1 MGFLEKNKP
10 LKSSKTPISIN
21 PLWCDILETYIATY
35 PLQELH
41 ESIQKLSS
49 FFKSADTTWEQQCQY
64 LRAIE
69 KSLPSKKSICNSTLN
84 KINLSSNF
92 TIQIESVLEPIIV
105 GIYFTSIEP
114 LAKQRCIP
122 IFDSCYFLS
131 TKLPSNHNIES
142 IKSFNFDSENNMA
155 LEFSKEYSKYIT
167 HDNYTTQTLCQ
178 KDCLMIIIKRVKNE
192 LEENNVLEMSQN
204 ESKSI
209 NDITI
214 FSNSLIFSQHM
225 NDAQHVIKTLLALLS
240 RFENILRPKFEL
252 IKESYNDNSIE
263 LSKIKD
269 LLNGCIT
276 ICSDEIYIKDV
287 RQLTGMTLAA
297 ILNLLGPLQYVNDLV
312 LSLFFVWPIT
322 REQESLIMSLLR
334 IQTST
339 APIMEH
345 GWQGEY
351 PTMLVIC
358 RGLLSNLSRACL
370 IHHISNFKSKISV
383 LSNCKPSSLHHILF
397 LSITYFCDNAITSQ
411 MKITAFETMGMW
423 LQETEIILRDS
434 NVENKKVLEIQA
446 IFDSQ
451 SLDKLMSYVWN
462 NCDDPVDAI
471 QYKVKTIFEKLLDIL
486 SIKRKYENTDDFYN
500 QSFNNLL
507 KQLLL
512 MDPYRKVKYVLLL
525 LLLPRVGTNAFLKIQ
540 ADFVWRTLEV
550 LHNTTIA
557 PRSSQL
563 LATFF
568 EQSLKEL
575 LEVSIKQ
582 IDFNNEKKI
591 ISDTQKEAVTNDW
604 INIWLAPVCHCLT
617 SSNDTLRKNIG
628 NFILKPLFKIDPLS
642 FWRLLNVIKYDNIS
656 NGFVKDDHFRLN
668 ALITI
673 TKVARSLDL
682 VDGKMLIE
690 DGSNL
695 HDDKKIK
702 LQSLRNA
709 IYHIDPNLRID
720 VLGLISESQKSIT
733 EVTST
738 ELSLLKSFF
747 ELNLN
752 STSPE
757 FRQKMCGHLNKL
769 FSRLQGNLYA
779 QWRDYKSLL
788 KYVENNSSTN
798 KNTKISQALLEAE
811 ELKRKIDIS
820 QNFLNWLIELL
831 VASLYPGASFQRVS
845 SALKIFIILIKTF
858 GLGNESS
865 LTKDFVNKKNEPSTF
880 PFQLPLAVTRNV
892 KLILNCLMNP
902 FDENRMLSYEILE
915 IFPSPLPGI
924 ESIDDVQEIL
934 FWAFQ
939 SMTSTRAGESDSG
952 ATIFSLIFSK
962 YVLKLGYDL
971 DVELDKGPP
980 VSSLGMEINDKSTTF
995 IGKLMVL
1002 LEKQINIASQNLLL
1016 ASQKYPM
1023 HGTLLALQYIFK
1035 KLDYNS
1041 TTIKSNLTEWQFVHD
1056 KIISLINQV
1065 CQIVLEVLSNPSPE
1079 GNVPASFQEMEETI
1093 EELVFSSDDGD
1104 VESEEGPKHQVILS
1118 CCWRTVKEASALLAV
1133 ILSRAPMATTLIN
1146 NEAMLNYEQVRNGG
1160 ALFRTLLTSIRHRGA
1175 FSAVYPGYVSVC
1187 SRLLDSSQ
1195 IEFAELPKTWLKEDI
1210 CAITTSSISITR
1222 RSAGLPLCILAIVN
1236 SEPSTQKTLLPWAMK
1251 ILLNIGSQKVSTD
1264 DEIDQQTVDLP
1275 QVHAFNILRTI
1286 FMDAKLGA
1294 DVLPH
1299 VSDGF
1304 MLAINGFCSSRT
1316 FGTKKTKD
1324 EHHSIN
1330 QLTSRE
1336 FFSRFPK
1343 LHPFLV
1349 DELTIA
1355 VNQLIKPTQNNKTE
1369 VHPGLYPILTLLSRL
1384 HPSLMESS
1392 VLNMDPFVTLV
1403 KSCCSSP
1410 IYKAREMSARSL
1422 VPLIAS
1428 QDLIITCTELF
1439 NACEISNQNELHG
1452 RLVQIQYLMRGH
1464 LSRNL
1469 TGFDLTKE
1477 FINKMEL
1484 MIMSKIPVICYQNPC
1499 DITKLLFLEIM
1510 NEFVFDSKWI
1520 LNEQDKRKQSEL
1532 ITLMEGKFAKMRQT
1546 IFDLSLFNLFGKSNA
1561 TLKIGNF
1568 LARQQMAKVVIKSLL
1583 SQDISEKNEI
1593 IVKIL
1598 SDEEYEVRLIALETF
1613 FEYFLEMDIAH
1624 IRTGSITP
1632 IIQSKL
1638 IKMIFHGEQYPKC
1651 FQLIVELLVLI
1662 NSNYP
1667 FPKSNLTSSKQSSK
1681 FELEEFWKK
1690 LVWYMEKSKSSS
1702 IIEATLPLL
1711 GALTAE
1717 IWDETSL
1724 PHEIRSL
1731 GLKKWA
1737 EYINRNTKPEITLT
1751 LREAATKSLQL
1762 FSRLLFKKEIGFA
1775 SNDDIQ
1781 YFISLYIVLIRLTQD
1796 DDIDLRRT
1804 AALIVSE
1811 AMSLEDPV
1819 GCDRARELCYEYMT
1833 NQYSGS
1839 LHLYVALLQILTGDV
1854 KPDEIIKSE
1863 VAPSRVLFAIENP
1876 NIYKEDL
1883 VDIQLAYKYLRTAI
1897 KKERNRLEFPDVF
1910 RKDIPRFCVQQ
1921 LGIVCES
1928 ASTREVQTKKNGP
1941 LGFTSLPNVF
1951 TVIYRVI
1958 ITVLAMIELVSDTE
1972 NVLKDVRIIIDK
1984 LIQDKLQLHPLLN
1997 DLLFG
2002 ELSQKYFNT
2011 ITKGEDKDGN
2021 EFMMFVKK
2029 EFEKLFLL
2037 TT

>member
-10 LKSSKTPISIN
+10 LKSSKTPLSIN
-21 PLWCDILETYIATY
+21 PFWCDVLETYIATY

-41 ESIQKLSS
+41 ESIRKLSL
-49 FFKSADTTWEQQCQY
+49 FLKSVDATWEQQCQY

-69 KSLPSKKSICNSTLN
+69 KSLPSKKFICNPTLN

-142 IKSFNFDSENNMA
+142 IKSFNFDSDNNMA

-167 HDNYTTQTLCQ
+167 HNNYTTQTLCQ
-178 KDCLMIIIKRVKNE
+178 KGIAIYLMLDFHLGLSIVKKNLVETIYFLIDCLMIIIKRVKNE
-192 LEENNVLEMSQN
+192 LEENNMLEMNQN
-204 ESKSI
+204 ETKSI
-209 NDITI
+209 NDIAI

-240 RFENILRPKFEL
+240 RFEEILRPKFEL
-252 IKESYNDNSIE
+252 IKESCNDNSSIE
-263 LSKIKD
+263 LSKVKD

-397 LSITYFCDNAITSQ
+397 MSITYFCDNAITSQ

-434 NVENKKVLEIQA
+434 NVENKEVLEIQA

-582 IDFNNEKKI
+582 IYFNNEKKK
-591 ISDTQKEAVTNDW
+591 ISDTQKEVVTNDW
-604 INIWLAPVCHCLT
+604 INIWLASVCYCLT

-628 NFILKPLFKIDPLS
+628 NFILKPLFKIDSLS
-642 FWRLLNVIKYDNIS
+642 FWRVLNVIKYDNIS

-690 DGSNL
+690 DESNS

-788 KYVENNSSTN
+788 KYIENNSSTN
-798 KNTKISQALLEAE
+798 KNTKIPQALLEAE

-845 SALKIFIILIKTF
+845 SVLKIFIILIKTF

-865 LTKDFVNKKNEPSTF
+865 LTKDFVNKKNEQSTF
-880 PFQLPLAVTRNV
+880 PFQLPLATTRNV

-902 FDENRMLSYEILE
+902 FDEIRMLSYEILE

-939 SMTSTRAGESDSG
+939 SMMSTRAGESDSG

-971 DVELDKGPP
+971 DVELNKGPP
-980 VSSLGMEINDKSTTF
+980 VSSLGMEINDKSTAF

-1041 TTIKSNLTEWQFVHD
+1041 TTINSINSNLTEWQFVHD

-1093 EELVFSSDDGD
+1093 DELVFSSDDGD

-1118 CCWRTVKEASALLAV
+1118 CCWRAVKEASALLAV
-1133 ILSRAPMATTLIN
+1133 ILSRAPMAKTLIN

-1251 ILLNIGSQKVSTD
+1251 VLLNIGSQKVSTD
-1264 DEIDQQTVDLP
+1264 DEIDQQIVDLP

-1294 DVLPH
+1294 DVLPY

-1304 MLAINGFCSSRT
+1304 MLAINGFCSSSWAIRNCSVMLFSTLLQRT

-1428 QDLIITCTELF
+1428 QDLTITCTELF

-1499 DITKLLFLEIM
+1499 DITKFLFLEIM
-1510 NEFVFDSKWI
+1510 NEFVVDSKWI

-1532 ITLMEGKFAKMRQT
+1532 ITLMEEKFAKMRQT

-1568 LARQQMAKVVIKSLL
+1568 LVRQQMAKVVIKSLL
-1583 SQDISEKNEI
+1583 SQDIIEKNEI

-1613 FEYFLEMDIAH
+1613 FEYFLEMDTTH
-1624 IRTGSITP
+1624 IRTCSITP
-1632 IIQSKL
+1632 VIQSKL

-1667 FPKSNLTSSKQSSK
+1667 FPKSNLTSSQQSSK

-1690 LVWYMEKSKSSS
+1690 LFWYMEKSKSSS

-1724 PHEIRSL
+1724 PHEFRSL

-1781 YFISLYIVLIRLTQD
+1781 YFISLYIVLIRLTQVT
-1796 DDIDLRRT
+1796 L
-1804 AALIVSE
+1804 
-1811 AMSLEDPV
+1811 
-1819 GCDRARELCYEYMT
+1819 
-1833 NQYSGS
+1833 NQ
-1839 LHLYVALLQILTGDV
+1839 
-1854 KPDEIIKSE
+1854 
-1863 VAPSRVLFAIENP
+1863 
-1876 NIYKEDL
+1876 
-1883 VDIQLAYKYLRTAI
+1883 
-1897 KKERNRLEFPDVF
+1897 
-1910 RKDIPRFCVQQ
+1910 
-1921 LGIVCES
+1921 
-1928 ASTREVQTKKNGP
+1928 
-1941 LGFTSLPNVF
+1941 
-1951 TVIYRVI
+1951 
-1958 ITVLAMIELVSDTE
+1958 
-1972 NVLKDVRIIIDK
+1972 
-1984 LIQDKLQLHPLLN
+1984 
-1997 DLLFG
+1997 
-2002 ELSQKYFNT
+2002 
-2011 ITKGEDKDGN
+2011 
-2021 EFMMFVKK
+2021 
-2029 EFEKLFLL
+2029 
-2037 TT
+2037 